1 MFLLNGNAKYID
13 VLERALYNSV
23 ISGVSLDGKEF
34 FYPNRL
40 SSRGDE
46 ARSKWFDCS
55 CCPTNLCRFIPSV
68 PGYAY
73 AVTDDALYVNLFAAG
88 SAELEVGKRQ
98 VRVEQSTK
106 YPWDG
111 HVEIAIKPETAGEK
125 FALHVR
131 IPGWARGQAWPSDL
145 YSYLDPSNERPTL
158 AVNGEA
164 IDFETV
170 DGYAIVTRAWQ
181 PGDKVTLDL
190 PMPVRRVVANEQVE
204 ADRGRVALMRGPL
217 VFCVEGVDVA
227 GGKVGDL
234 MLPDDAPLA
243 TEFRSDLLGG
253 VQVITGEAEHVS
265 AKDQSTTS
273 ARVPFR
279 AIPYYAWANRA
290 KGEMAV
296 WLARTAVAA
305 HED

>member
-1 MFLLNGNAKYID
+1 
-13 VLERALYNSV
+13 
-23 ISGVSLDGKEF
+23 
-34 FYPNRL
+34 
-40 SSRGDE
+40 
-46 ARSKWFDCS
+46 
-55 CCPTNLCRFIPSV
+55 
-68 PGYAY
+68 
-73 AVTDDALYVNLFAAG
+73 VTDDALYVNLFAAG
-88 SAELEVGKRQ
+88 TAELEVGKRQ

-111 HVEIAIKPETAGEK
+111 HVEIAIQPETAGEE

-145 YSYLDPSNERPTL
+145 YSYLDASNERPTL

-181 PGDKVTLDL
+181 PGDNVTLDL

-234 MLPDDAPLA
+234 MLPDDAPLT

-253 VQVITGEAEHVS
+253 VQVITGDAEHAS
-265 AKDQSTTS
+265 AKDLSTTS
-273 ARVPFR
+273 ARVPFS

-296 WLARTAVAA
+296 WLARTADAA